1 MKIDCKSDF
10 AFRSADFCSLQ
21 EESELGVRSFVC
33 GTESPECP
41 LCHHSQGTCAPPAQ
55 VVLHK
60 GTGGLCPFPPAPA
73 SSLCCRAQ
81 QHRGTS
87 FPPHCCPHSAGGS
100 SSFEVPAEAQQL
112 RLSRAQLWP
121 WHICRALHKQ
131 RCSQIL
137 PGHRTH
143 SSARVCPRQPHFVC
157 CTSCSRFHRGTL
169 ESSEQ
174 GKVSLQSILWQ
185 QTTRAPQRSPLSLA
199 RWIWVE

>member
-1 MKIDCKSDF
+1 MSSLSSQPGDL
-10 AFRSADFCSLQ
+10 CSP
-21 EESELGVRSFVC
+21 SSG
-33 GTESPECP
+33 G
-41 LCHHSQGTCAPPAQ
+41 AAQ
-55 VVLHK
+55 RD
-60 GTGGLCPFPPAPA
+60 GGLCPFPPAPA